1 MASQFADAAPPN
13 RADQAL
19 DPGSY
24 AHKVLER
31 AYLTE
36 RPGLVRYLR
45 RCAGCEAAHDL
56 AQEVF
61 LRAAASPQVA
71 SLINPAG
78 FLYRIARNL
87 LIDRARS
94 LRGQAVHLPLVDA
107 RDAACTP
114 EQEYAIEAR
123 DLQAAYERALAS
135 LTPRRRQ
142 VFTMSRLDR
151 KTYREIHRELGISVA
166 TVEDHMVKALA
177 HVRRVIAE
185 TH

>member
-1 MASQFADAAPPN
+1 M
-13 RADQAL
+13 
-19 DPGSY
+19 
-24 AHKVLER
+24 
-31 AYLTE
+31 
-36 RPGLVRYLR
+36 
-45 RCAGCEAAHDL
+45 
-56 AQEVF
+56 
-61 LRAAASPQVA
+61 
-71 SLINPAG
+71 
-78 FLYRIARNL
+78 

-94 LRGQAVHLPLVDA
+94 LRGQAVHLPLIDA
-107 RDAACTP
+107 RDSACAP

-123 DLQAAYERALAS
+123 ELQAAYERALAS